1 MCKLV
6 PLVLK
11 AFYDCDILSETTL
24 ISWFKAMAPSEHS
37 DKKLTGDALA
47 LVKEKAAVFVHWLE
61 QENEEA
67 SESSNSDSSDS
78 D

>member
-1 MCKLV
+1 MV

-11 AFYDCDILSETTL
+11 AFYDHDILSEAIL

-37 DKKLTGDALA
+37 SKKLTGDALA
-47 LVKEKAAVFVHWLE
+47 LVKSKAAVFIHWLE
-61 QENEEA
+61 NNDEED
-67 SESSNSDSSDS
+67 SDSSNSDSDS